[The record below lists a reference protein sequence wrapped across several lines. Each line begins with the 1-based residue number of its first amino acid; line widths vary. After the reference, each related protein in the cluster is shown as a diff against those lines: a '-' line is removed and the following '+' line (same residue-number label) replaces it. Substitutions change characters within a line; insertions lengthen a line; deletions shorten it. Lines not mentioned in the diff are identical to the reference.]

1 MWLKLR
7 GRIWVQSL
15 EASSSSARGSL
26 TQLRLPQALANQ
38 PRTSYVRASLCFQP
52 ADQKAIDLLLC
63 PRQILVLD
71 ITPCDTI
78 YNSMPLHKNFTK
90 VAEKAILR
98 LKRSV
103 RSVFQSMWTRPTGL
117 DKGPASMLPAGRPR
131 VSPDVTPSWAL
142 TIHTTGKARST
153 RKLRAVLSKYHNL
166 TGGMHSKPSAAS
178 NDASISSSA
187 VSVAATEAR
196 AEEEAMGA
204 VVKAAREGVNI
215 LVNMP
220 RSWCTAPGQN
230 SAVDAI
236 NLYHHRPRKF
246 TYL

>member
-1 MWLKLR
+1 
-7 GRIWVQSL
+7 
-15 EASSSSARGSL
+15 
-26 TQLRLPQALANQ
+26 
-38 PRTSYVRASLCFQP
+38 
-52 ADQKAIDLLLC
+52 
-63 PRQILVLD
+63 
-71 ITPCDTI
+71 
-78 YNSMPLHKNFTK
+78 
-90 VAEKAILR
+90 
-98 LKRSV
+98 
-103 RSVFQSMWTRPTGL
+103 
-117 DKGPASMLPAGRPR
+117 MLPAGRPQ
-131 VSPDVTPSWAL
+131 VSRDVTPSWAL
-142 TIHTTGKARST
+142 TIHTTDHAHET

-236 NLYHHRPRKF
+236 SNPINARPRKF

>member
-1 MWLKLR
+1 MY
-7 GRIWVQSL
+7 GR
-15 EASSSSARGSL
+15 
-26 TQLRLPQALANQ
+26 
-38 PRTSYVRASLCFQP
+38 SLCFQH
-52 ADQKAIDLLLC
+52 ADQKATDLLLC

-103 RSVFQSMWTRPTGL
+103 RSVFQEMWTRPTGL
-117 DKGPASMLPAGRPR
+117 DKGPASMLPAGRPQ
-131 VSPDVTPSWAL
+131 VSRAVTPSWAL
-142 TIHTTGKARST
+142 MIHTTGHAHET

-187 VSVAATEAR
+187 VSVAATDVR
-196 AEEEAMGA
+196 AEASMGA
-204 VVKAAREGVNI
+204 VVKAAARAEGV
-215 LVNMP
+215 LMVAAARAAVGDTRMNMP
-220 RSWCTAPGQN
+220 RSWCTAPGQQL
-230 SAVDAI
+230 AVDAI
-236 NLYHHRPRKF
+236 GGPSSAALSAAPKDF